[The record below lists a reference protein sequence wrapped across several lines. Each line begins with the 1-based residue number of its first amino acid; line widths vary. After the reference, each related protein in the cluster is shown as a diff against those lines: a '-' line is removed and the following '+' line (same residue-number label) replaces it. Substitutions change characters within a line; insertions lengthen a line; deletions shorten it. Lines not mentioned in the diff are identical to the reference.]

1 MSQRSMRLRPA
12 GGWFTMPLY
21 PKATSRPADMNQQAV
36 PPTLASAS
44 PLRFPFSHPPVPGHT
59 TEVAPGV
66 YWLRMPL
73 PFALDHI
80 NLWVLR
86 DDDGAFTLVD
96 CGLNTDTTRGL
107 WEQHFERLLAG
118 ARGARVIVT
127 HFHPDHVGLAGWLTE
142 RLDAP
147 MWMSES
153 EFLMAHV
160 SYGELPGHRRDD
172 QLALYRRHGLD
183 AAREAAIRARPHSYR
198 RGITEPPPAFI
209 RLMENDRVRIG
220 GRDWQVIV
228 GHGHAPEHA
237 ALYCAQAG
245 VLISGDMLL
254 PKISTNVS
262 VWPEQPEADPVALFL
277 SSLERFLPL
286 PEDTLVLPSHG
297 LPFRGARERIAA
309 LHAHH
314 ADRLAEVVEACG
326 RPASAADI
334 VPVLFRRQLD
344 DHQMSFAMGEA
355 IAHLNHLRLQER
367 LVRTEGDDGVLRF
380 TRTG

>member
-1 MSQRSMRLRPA
+1 
-12 GGWFTMPLY
+12 
-21 PKATSRPADMNQQAV
+21 MNRHAAV
-36 PPTLASAS
+36 PAPEPA
-44 PLRFPFSHPPVPGHT
+44 LRFPFSHPPQAGHS

-80 NLWVLR
+80 NLWAVR
-86 DDDGAFTLVD
+86 EDDGSFTLID
-96 CGLNTDTTRGL
+96 CGLNTDATRTL
-107 WEQHFERLLAG
+107 WEQHFERLLG
-118 ARGARVIVT
+118 GSRVSRVIVT
-127 HFHPDHVGLAGWLTE
+127 HYHPDHVGLAGWLTQ

-160 SYGELPGHRRDD
+160 SYGELPGHRRED
-172 QLALYRRHGLD
+172 QLALYRLHGLD
-183 AAREAAIRARPHSYR
+183 AAREEAIRNRPHSYR
-198 RGITEPPPAFI
+198 RGITEPPASFQ
-209 RLMENDRVRIG
+209 RLMDGESLRIG
-220 GRDWQVIV
+220 GRAWQVIV

-237 ALYCAQAG
+237 ALYCAEAG

-277 SSLERFLPL
+277 ASLQRFAAL
-286 PEDTLVLPSHG
+286 PEDVLVLPSHG
-297 LPFRGARERIAA
+297 LPFHGAHDRIAA
-309 LHAHH
+309 LHTHH
-314 ADRLAEVVEACG
+314 SERLAEVLEACAA
-326 RPASAADI
+326 PASAADI

-355 IAHLNHLRLQER
+355 IAHLNHLHRQQRLER
-367 LVRTEGDDGVLRF
+367 THGDDGVLRF
-380 TRTG
+380 ARGA